1 MKLGAFPFPLFRAK
15 YDNIIVPV
23 MLNAAMDFDVMPDQ
37 SLESKIKAAINGG
50 RCSEVEALLNSNP
63 HMIRHDYGQG
73 TWLHLAARRGNL
85 EITDMLLQLGCDA
98 TQYAVDRLYG
108 SALSDA
114 IAGGSEPITR
124 RLLENGADPNVDN
137 VIVDA
142 IVGPKPNSLELVKLL
157 TQYGADI
164 HKEYVHESL
173 QQIMNPLSNAIAW
186 GKKDVAEYLKS
197 LGARVPAW
205 FPTDLAH

>member
-1 MKLGAFPFPLFRAK
+1 
-15 YDNIIVPV
+15 

-37 SLESKIKAAINGG
+37 SLESQIEAAINGG

-73 TWLHLAARRGNL
+73 TWLHLAARRTNL
-85 EITDMLLQLGCDA
+85 EITNVLLQLGCDA
-98 TQYAVDRLYG
+98 TQYAIDRFYG
-108 SALSDA
+108 TSLQVA
-114 IAGGSEPITR
+114 IARGSEPIAR
-124 RLLENGADPNVDN
+124 RLLENGAEPNVDN
-137 VIVDA
+137 VIIAA
-142 IVGPKPNSLELVKLL
+142 IVGPKANSLDLVKLL

-205 FPTDLAH
+205 FPSDMDDPSGQK